1 MLDTLAT
8 QFYVKSNHTCT
19 GRWTHPSV
27 CLVWDKIVVIRF
39 FLVRLTMRLVAS
51 VLASEKPSS
60 SVFFNRTLPQ
70 PTPYWTI
77 VTYVTIIAS
86 SQSPRVTSSSPH
98 CVDTIC
104 GDTFVKMIKTF
115 VIVKWSLRKRRAIVG
130 FLALACYDA
139 ICELVFVGTGTSLL
153 NCTLGFETFLDWPK
167 IWWNPKLSLLYY
179 LVDWWLHKRT
189 LATGWLP
196 QSQAGTLSSVFIATG
211 SGFNDLLRK
220 QGWANSL
227 VVLPQMTLNMT
238 NCQNK
243 R

>member
-1 MLDTLAT
+1 
-8 QFYVKSNHTCT
+8 
-19 GRWTHPSV
+19 
-27 CLVWDKIVVIRF
+27 
-39 FLVRLTMRLVAS
+39 MRLVAS

-139 ICELVFVGTGTSLL
+139 ICELVFVGENWHITVELHARIWKFFGLTKNLMKPKVIFTTWWTGGSIRGPWQLA
-153 NCTLGFETFLDWPK
+153 GFPK
-167 IWWNPKLSLLYY
+167 DP
-179 LVDWWLHKRT
+179 
-189 LATGWLP
+189 
-196 QSQAGTLSSVFIATG
+196 VFIATG

-227 VVLPQMTLNMT
+227 VVLPQMTLKMT
-238 NCQNK
+238 DCQNK

>member
-1 MLDTLAT
+1 MSCAGHTGHSILW
-8 QFYVKSNHTCT
+8 VKSNHTCT
-19 GRWTHPSV
+19 GRWTHPPV
-27 CLVWDKIVVIRF
+27 CLVWDKIVVISF
-39 FLVRLTMRLVAS
+39 FVVGLTMRLVAS

-115 VIVKWSLRKRRAIVG
+115 VIVKWSLRKRQAIVG

-139 ICELVFVGTGTSLL
+139 ICELVFVGENWHITVELHARIWNFFGLTKNLMKPKVIFTLL
-153 NCTLGFETFLDWPK
+153 LGG
-167 IWWNPKLSLLYY
+167 
-179 LVDWWLHKRT
+179 LV
-189 LATGWLP
+189 AP
-196 QSQAGTLSSVFIATG
+196 
-211 SGFNDLLRK
+211 
-220 QGWANSL
+220 
-227 VVLPQMTLNMT
+227 
-238 NCQNK
+238 
-243 R
+243 